1 MFSPDETHGNIPD
14 NELLELYQESLDLPT
29 AGSIIKGVV
38 ERIEPE
44 KIYIN
49 VGFKIEGTCMTEE
62 FKDSEGNLNITIGQE
77 VEIFVE
83 KANYKTGI
91 IRLSRKKAL
100 EILIWNKLEK
110 AYKNKEEVKGKVVKK
125 VRGGLEVD
133 LGVPAF
139 LPSSQVDIK
148 IKRNLEKFIGREF
161 LLRIIKFNRKKENI
175 IVSRKVIL
183 EEEQE
188 KKKNEIL
195 STIEEGSIVYGVVK
209 SLTEYGAFIDL
220 GGIDG
225 LLHIQDMSWGRINHP
240 KEILRVG
247 QRIKAKVIK
256 FEKEKEKIAL
266 GLKQMREDPWNYVYE
281 KYPPGKKVKGKVVS
295 IVSFGAF
302 VELEEG
308 VEGLL
313 HITEMS
319 WKKIK
324 NPKEVLE
331 VNDIVEVAVM
341 EVNLDQK
348 RISLSLKQVVENPW
362 NTIALKYKVGEK
374 IRGKVRNITDFGAFV
389 EVEEGVEGLIHLSDI
404 TRKPINHP
412 SEVLKTDM
420 EVETVIIAL
429 DSQRQ
434 KLSLSMKD
442 LEPDEWNNFVEKHEL
457 YEVLEGV
464 VKRIAD
470 FGIFVMVAEGVEGL
484 VHISEIPK
492 APSQRIQRMFKV
504 GDTVKVRI
512 IRIDKDTKK
521 LGLSMKDLEN

>member
-1 MFSPDETHGNIPD
+1 MFSPDETRNNIPES
-14 NELLELYQESLDLPT
+14 ELLELYQESLDLPT
-29 AGSIIKGVV
+29 TGSITKGVV

-44 KIYIN
+44 ETYIN
-49 VGFKIEGTCMTEE
+49 VGFKIEGTCKTEE
-62 FKDSEGNLNITIGQE
+62 FKDSKGNLNINIGQE

-110 AYKNKEEVKGKVVKK
+110 AYKDKEDVKGKVVKK
-125 VRGGLEVD
+125 VSGGLEVD

-175 IVSRKVIL
+175 IVSRKIIL

-188 KKKNEIL
+188 RKKNELL

-209 SLTEYGAFIDL
+209 SLTDYGAFVDL

-225 LLHIQDMSWGRINHP
+225 LLHIQDMSWGRVNHP

-247 QRIKAKVIK
+247 QKIKAKVIK
-256 FEKEKEKIAL
+256 FEKEKIAL
-266 GLKQMREDPWNYVYE
+266 GLKQMRENPWNYVYE

-331 VNDIVEVAVM
+331 INDIVEVVVM

-348 RISLSLKQVVENPW
+348 KISLSLKQVGENPW
-362 NTIALKYKVGEK
+362 NTIASKYKVGEK

-404 TRKPINHP
+404 TRKRINHP
-412 SEVLKTDM
+412 SEVLSTDM
-420 EVETVIIAL
+420 EVEAVIISL
-429 DSQRQ
+429 DPQRQ

-442 LEPDEWNNFVEKHEL
+442 LESDEWDNFVEKHEL

-470 FGIFVMVAEGVEGL
+470 FGIFVMVADGVEGL

-492 APSQRIQRMFKV
+492 APEQKIQRMFKV

-512 IRIDKDTKK
+512 IRIEKDTKK
-521 LGLSMKDLEN
+521 LGLSMKDLED

>member
-1 MFSPDETHGNIPD
+1 MFSPDETHTKMPEE
-14 NELLELYQESLDLPT
+14 ELLELYQESLDLPT

-44 KIYIN
+44 EVFIN
-49 VGFKIEGTCMTEE
+49 VGFKTEGTCKTEE
-62 FKDSEGNLNITIGQE
+62 LKDSKGNITVTIGQE
-77 VEIFVE
+77 IEVYVE
-83 KANYKTGI
+83 KANYKAGI

-100 EILIWNKLEK
+100 ELLVWNKLEK
-110 AYKNKEEVKGKVVKK
+110 AFKEKEEVKGKILKR

-139 LPSSQVDIK
+139 MPSSQVDLK
-148 IKRNLEKFIGREF
+148 PKRNLDKYIGRE
-161 LLRIIKFNRKKENI
+161 LLFRIIKFNRKKENVV
-175 IVSRKVIL
+175 VSRKVIL

-188 KKKNEIL
+188 RAKKELLDNL
-195 STIEEGSIVYGVVK
+195 EEGKIVYGVVK
-209 SLTEYGAFIDL
+209 SITDYGAFVDL

-225 LLHIQDMSWGRINHP
+225 LIHLADMSWGRINHP

-247 QRIKAKVIK
+247 QKIKAKVIK
-256 FEKEKEKIAL
+256 YEKDKEKIAL
-266 GLKQMREDPWNYVYE
+266 GLKQLKEDPWNYVYE

-295 IVSFGAF
+295 VVNFGAF

-331 VNDIVEVAVM
+331 VGDIVEVAVLD
-341 EVNLDQK
+341 VNLDQK
-348 RISLSLKQVVENPW
+348 KISLSLKQTQENPW
-362 NTIALKYKVGEK
+362 NTIALKYKVGER

-389 EVEEGVEGLIHLSDI
+389 EVEEGVEGLVHLSDI

-412 SEVLKTDM
+412 SDVLKPDM
-420 EVETVIIAL
+420 EVEAAIIAL
-429 DSQRQ
+429 DPQRQ

-442 LEPDEWNNFVEKHEL
+442 LEPDEWDNFVAKHE
-457 YEVLEGV
+457 VSDILEGV

-470 FGIFVMVAEGVEGL
+470 FGLFVLVSDGVEGL
-484 VHISEIPK
+484 VHVSEISK
-492 APSQRIQRMFKV
+492 APNQRIERMFKV
-504 GDTVKVRI
+504 GDKVKVRI
-512 IRIDKDTKK
+512 IRIDKDSKK
-521 LGLSMKDLEN
+521 LGLSMKDLED